1 MELHQLRYFV
11 AVAEERHFTKA
22 ARGLRV
28 AQPSVSRAI
37 RVLEEE
43 LGTPLFHR
51 MTGNVALTPA
61 GETLLPW
68 ARRVLAD
75 IDGATGEVRELAD
88 LRRGRLAV
96 GATPSLTITLLPPAL
111 AKFHSAFPGIELVL
125 HEAGSRDLV
134 AELEQGALDVALV
147 IMPVRHETL
156 ETAPLLREE
165 LVVAVPHDHAL
176 ASRKTVSIADLKGV
190 PLVMFREGYDLR
202 ATTVAACRRAG
213 FEPVF
218 ALEGGEMDGVLRFAA
233 AGLGVAVVPSLV
245 IDPAGPLRAVRL
257 AEPLTRTIGFAN
269 LRLWRVARSSPLYPA
284 MRDLFG
290 RTRGIPAA
298 LDGVLRRDP
307 RIKIA
312 FLFGSYVT
320 AQDDPTSDIDLFVVT
335 DRRVSWETLSLAI
348 REVGQQVGR
357 ELRPVVWAA
366 TELKKPTEAQRD
378 FLANVLEA
386 PKIWLIGSEDEFRSS
401 GPSMA
406 RAL

>member
-1 MELHQLRYFV
+1 MEFRRLRYFV

-75 IDGATGEVRELAD
+75 VDGATGEVRELAD

-111 AKFHSAFPGIELVL
+111 AKFHVAFPGIELVL

-147 IMPVRHETL
+147 IMPVRHENL

-165 LVVAVPHDHAL
+165 LVIAVPHDHPL
-176 ASRKTVSIADLKGV
+176 ASRKTVPIAELKGT
-190 PLVMFREGYDLR
+190 PLVMFRDGYDLR
-202 ATTVAACRRAG
+202 ATTIAACRRAG
-213 FEPVF
+213 FEPTF

-233 AGLGVAVVPSLV
+233 AGLGVAVGPSLV
-245 IDPAGPLRAVRL
+245 IDPAGPPPAGR
-257 AEPLTRTIGFAN
+257 PPPPPPRTLGFA
-269 LRLWRVARSSPLYPA
+269 
-284 MRDLFG
+284 D
-290 RTRGIPAA
+290 
-298 LDGVLRRDP
+298 RRDRGLSP
-307 RIKIA
+307 R
-312 FLFGSYVT
+312 G
-320 AQDDPTSDIDLFVVT
+320 
-335 DRRVSWETLSLAI
+335 
-348 REVGQQVGR
+348 
-357 ELRPVVWAA
+357 
-366 TELKKPTEAQRD
+366 
-378 FLANVLEA
+378 
-386 PKIWLIGSEDEFRSS
+386 
-401 GPSMA
+401 
-406 RAL
+406 